1 LNGNNRRKRRGRAG
15 IHERREKPA
24 NQEPAAM
31 EAVMEHMRSLLFVDD
46 ETDILE
52 ILVDFFTDEGYEL
65 HTATRASDA
74 IRIMDQ
80 HPVDFILSDLKLP
93 DSSGS
98 DFLEKVRE
106 THPEVVR
113 VLTSG
118 YFDVRFGEVEE
129 DERNGT
135 YYLSKPWDLA
145 TLKKLVEQ
153 KLG

>member
-1 LNGNNRRKRRGRAG
+1 MRHFQDPPTG
-15 IHERREKPA
+15 PVPP
-24 NQEPAAM
+24 EPAATEADM
-31 EAVMEHMRSLLFVDD
+31 EQTRSLLFVDD

-52 ILVDFFTDEGYEL
+52 ILVDFFSDEGYEL
-65 HTATRASDA
+65 HTATRAADA
-74 IRIMDQ
+74 IRIIDQ

-98 DFLEKVRE
+98 DFLDGVRE

-118 YFDVRFGEVEE
+118 YFDVRFGEVRE

-135 YYLSKPWDLA
+135 YYLSKPWDLT
-145 TLKKLVEQ
+145 TLKHLVEQ